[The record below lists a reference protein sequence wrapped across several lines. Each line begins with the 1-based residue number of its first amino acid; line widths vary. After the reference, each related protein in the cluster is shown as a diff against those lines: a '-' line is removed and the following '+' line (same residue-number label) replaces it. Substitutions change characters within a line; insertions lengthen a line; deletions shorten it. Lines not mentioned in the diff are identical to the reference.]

1 MVRVL
6 TVNYALPEKIK
17 GGEQGWAAQP
27 SKYFSLILSFLL
39 VLNPNSWTC
48 VKLWFL
54 RAIAMFFS
62 PRGLGFM
69 GLLEILYF

>member
-1 MVRVL
+1 
-6 TVNYALPEKIK
+6 
-17 GGEQGWAAQP
+17 
-27 SKYFSLILSFLL
+27 LILSFLL

-54 RAIAMFFS
+54 RAIAMFS
-62 PRGLGFM
+62 PPRGLGFM